1 LLCPCKNEWISP
13 ILNIDI
19 GEAIG
24 LLKALNWIYELQLTN
39 VDFELDSQ
47 IVVTRFHGKKEDAS
61 EFGDVIND
69 CKCIYNSH
77 FTNPRVEFIRRQTN
91 ETAKG
96 LARVTTSIASFHLFI
111 DILTYISNI
120 IDKEML

>member
-47 IVVTRFHGKKEDAS
+47 IVVTRFHGKKEDVS
-61 EFGDVIND
+61 ELGDVIND
-69 CKCIYNSH
+69 CKRIYNSH
-77 FTNPRVEFIRRQTN
+77 FTNLRVEFIRR
-91 ETAKG
+91 
-96 LARVTTSIASFHLFI
+96 
-111 DILTYISNI
+111 
-120 IDKEML
+120 

>member
-39 VDFELDSQ
+39 VDFELDTH
-47 IVVTRFHGKKEDAS
+47 IVVTRFHGKKEDVS
-61 EFGDVIND
+61 ELGDVIND
-69 CKCIYNSH
+69 CKRIYNSH
-77 FTNPRVEFIRRQTN
+77 FTNLRVEFIRR
-91 ETAKG
+91 
-96 LARVTTSIASFHLFI
+96 
-111 DILTYISNI
+111 
-120 IDKEML
+120 